1 MRVAAGFLP
10 REGTRMVAGLPL
22 PLLLSGVAMA
32 IGIAAVTL
40 LLLLDQRATALRDAR
55 AQLRD
60 MSLALADQ
68 ADRALESV
76 MLLQSSLLDRVT
88 IEPLHSPADF
98 VARMSSQAIH
108 HDLRNRVQNLPVL
121 EAIIAIDAQGHRF
134 NTSREWPTT
143 PISVADRDYFQ
154 ALRDNPDLREFVSAP
169 LVNRGSGTLTMFLA
183 RKVTDQ
189 GGGFAGLILA
199 AIDLRYFERLYSS
212 LTHGSRAYSLV
223 RQDGVLLARSPPTP
237 AFVGQRLPPLTR
249 LDEAVF
255 QGDGRTTTFAAMGII
270 NGRPILVGVSRLQQF
285 PLQVTATISQ
295 AEALAPWRRQ
305 VLYLGAAALVLECF
319 ILSAGLALRR
329 EFRLNRER
337 ALVLERTD
345 RAEAGLAR
353 LRHLGDV
360 TTGMAHELNQ
370 PLASISMAAENA
382 MRSLNRP
389 GATPERALGKLA
401 LIVDMAQ
408 RATDI
413 IETMRVFGRIGDQ
426 PRGPVPLAPL
436 LERLRRHEAQAM
448 AQASATLVPRLQD
461 GTPAAMTIEDPL
473 LQTLRSLVQNACEA
487 YVRRGGTG
495 PRPITISVAPRGAEV
510 EIIVHDSA
518 GGIPPEILPR
528 VFMPFFTTK
537 NVGEGSGLGLSVSFG
552 IITELGGTI
561 TAESE
566 GGESRFTIL
575 LPAADARPAMAGRAP
590 QARAGQASGKP
601 LKA

>member
-1 MRVAAGFLP
+1 
-10 REGTRMVAGLPL
+10 MVAGLPL
-22 PLLLSGVAMA
+22 PLLLGGVAMA
-32 IGIAAVTL
+32 IGIAAITL
-40 LLLLDQRATALRDAR
+40 LLLLDQRATTLRDAR

-98 VARMSSQAIH
+98 VARMSGQAVH
-108 HDLRNRVQNLPVL
+108 HDLRSRVQNLPVL
-121 EAIIAIDAQGHRF
+121 EAIIAIDAEGRRF

-154 ALRDNPDLREFVSAP
+154 ALRDNPDLRGFVSAP
-169 LVNRGSGTLTMFLA
+169 LQNRGTGTLTMFLA

-199 AIDLRYFERLYSS
+199 AIDLRYFDRLYSS
-212 LTHGSRAYSLV
+212 LTHGSRAFSLS
-223 RQDGVLLARSPPTP
+223 RQDGVLLARSPPLP
-237 AFVGQRLPPLTR
+237 GLIGQTMPRLTR
-249 LDEAVF
+249 LDETDF
-255 QGDGRTTTFAAMGII
+255 QGDGRTTTFAALSAIS
-270 NGRPILVGVSRLQQF
+270 GRPILLGVSRLQQF
-285 PLQVTATISQ
+285 PLQVTATITQ

-305 VLYLGAAALVLECF
+305 VLYLGAAALVLECC
-319 ILSAGLALRR
+319 ILSVGLALRR

-337 ALVLERTD
+337 ALVLERTE
-345 RAEAGLAR
+345 RAEAGMAR

-370 PLASISMAAENA
+370 PLASISLAAENA

-408 RATDI
+408 RATGI

-426 PRGPVPLAPL
+426 PRGAVPLAPL
-436 LERLRRHEAQAM
+436 LERLRQQEAQVM
-448 AQASATLVPRLQD
+448 AAASASLLLRLQD
-461 GTPAAMTIEDPL
+461 GTPAAMTIENPL
-473 LQTLRSLVQNACEA
+473 LQALRSLVQNACEA
-487 YVRRGGTG
+487 YVRRGGAG
-495 PRPITISVAPRGAEV
+495 PRPITISVTPRGAEV
-510 EIIVHDSA
+510 EIIVHDRA
-518 GGIPPEILPR
+518 GGIAADALPR
-528 VFMPFFTTK
+528 IFMPFYTTK
-537 NVGEGSGLGLSVSFG
+537 DVGEGSGLGLSVCFG

-575 LPAADARPAMAGRAP
+575 LPAADAPRAMTEREP
-590 QARAGQASGKP
+590 RREPVRLPESP
-601 LKA
+601 